1 MKKKFACVG
10 VLTSSGLQRSVHVQP
25 LTPVHRDIQQ
35 NLNKKNKKK
44 KNKKMFALP
53 PKPIADAKSI
63 TISSVIISGGGAS
76 QELQG
81 TSQSTGVQVPS
92 KNRR

>member
-1 MKKKFACVG
+1 
-10 VLTSSGLQRSVHVQP
+10 
-25 LTPVHRDIQQ
+25 
-35 NLNKKNKKK
+35 
-44 KNKKMFALP
+44 MFALP